1 MSHFPLLLLSFR
13 LRFVAHIKSY
23 FVYILFPFSSAV
35 SLSSSLTLKDSWN
48 LSLSLSLFYLSTCS
62 RIKAKEFKG
71 MERHS
76 LSSRGPTEGL
86 HPSFS
91 YLPIPA
97 RHTSTI
103 TLPSWCFKGR
113 GEAAA
118 LSLSLSIHPFILHPS
133 LPLSCLGGECLFV
146 FVLLLPFANSRI
158 CSFFPP

>member
-1 MSHFPLLLLSFR
+1 
-13 LRFVAHIKSY
+13 
-23 FVYILFPFSSAV
+23 
-35 SLSSSLTLKDSWN
+35 
-48 LSLSLSLFYLSTCS
+48 
-62 RIKAKEFKG
+62 

-76 LSSRGPTEGL
+76 LSLRGPTEGL

-158 CSFFPP
+158 CSFFPPWFLVSISGLRFPYFLYPPTNADFNPHIEVVESWLGEKLYSGVTEKNVDPSPLAS